1 MPLGS
6 PLENPPQNN
15 NNNNNNNNENKLLF
29 TIHQIF
35 TEQKGYNNNNM
46 FVINHNHY
54 F

>member
-15 NNNNNNNNENKLLF
+15 NNNNNNNENKLLF
-29 TIHQIF
+29 TIHQLF
-35 TEQKGYNNNNM
+35 TEQKGYNNNM

>member
-6 PLENPPQNN
+6 PLENPPQH
-15 NNNNNNNNENKLLF
+15 NNNNNNNENKRLF
-29 TIHQIF
+29 TIHQLF

-46 FVINHNHY
+46 FVINHIHY